1 VSEFHDRFLAAWYG
15 FAAQCSNTVAPEATY
30 QAWFAHFLIEQFAL
44 LSVVREVDF
53 GARHLI
59 VGDQALFDGQNL
71 RLDVCVLRRP
81 IVYLPHRSALGP
93 RSTPEGNSARSGLG
107 RLPDLA
113 VISELKVASTVTH
126 RLPYS
131 AIVRDAKKLQ
141 AILNAGR
148 QLEANRNKPM
158 PEAYLCVLD
167 NHPTWRLNHS
177 LLDRRL
183 AQAGPLD
190 DVHVLVHSWRAL
202 AAPM

>member
-1 VSEFHDRFLAAWYG
+1 MSDVHDRFIAAWDG

-30 QAWFAHFLIEQFAL
+30 QAWFAHFLIEQFGL

-59 VGDQALFDGQNL
+59 VEDQTLFDGQNL
-71 RLDVCVLRRP
+71 RLDVCVLCQP

-93 RSTPEGNSARSGLG
+93 RSTPEGYAARSGLG

-141 AILNAGR
+141 AILKAGR
-148 QLEANRNKPM
+148 QFDVNRNQPM
-158 PEAYLCVLD
+158 PQAYLCVLD
-167 NHPTWRLNHS
+167 NHPTWRLNRS
-177 LLDRRL
+177 LLDSRL
-183 AQAGPLD
+183 AQEGPLD
-190 DVHVLVHSWRAL
+190 DVHVLVHSRH
-202 AAPM
+202 APAKPM